1 MRHVTRRVAA
11 RGRAPQIAVY
21 GMNSKIG
28 MLSFPPDDSK
38 FDKPYSQETARVI
51 DEEVRALVAH
61 LYQRT
66 LDMIH
71 SKRDIVE
78 KLALVRAPCSAP
90 GPAPRWRASRCV
102 PRARAQALLEKE
114 VLGLTDLNEVLGKR
128 PFRSAELR
136 NIDRYAGARDPEL
149 PVAADAEE
157 ADMAVDEAAP
167 PGVAGGVPVA
177 G

>member
-1 MRHVTRRVAA
+1 MRPVTRLVAA

-71 SKRDIVE
+71 TKRDVVE
-78 KLALVRAPCSAP
+78 KLALVR
-90 GPAPRWRASRCV
+90 V
-102 PRARAQALLEKE
+102 ALR
-114 VLGLTDLNEVLGKR
+114 G
-128 PFRSAELR
+128 
-136 NIDRYAGARDPEL
+136 AGACPRL
-149 PVAADAEE
+149 ASLSLRATRTRRRCWRRRCWA
-157 ADMAVDEAAP
+157 
-167 PGVAGGVPVA
+167 
-177 G
+177 